1 MYSALEDDSTRGNFF
16 SGFAGILF
24 GAGWWF
30 FIDGVA
36 YSRASE
42 ADVVV
47 LVDAKQ
53 YLPGIG
59 MTLAMIMIVGMDWG
73 ALNADDFTYSG
84 SNVSGKARSAE
95 FKHFSLSLSL
105 SLSHTHT
112 TTALLPL
119 ARCFLSF
126 ALLIALG
133 SIIGAIV
140 IIVDDYTKQCD
151 GASSA
156 CMWPGIS
163 ILLQTIFI
171 FLSTMIYRCFLI
183 VD

>member
-1 MYSALEDDSTRGNFF
+1 MYSALEEDSTRGNFF
-16 SGFAGILF
+16 SGLAGILF

-84 SNVSGKARSAE
+84 SNVSGKAR
-95 FKHFSLSLSL
+95 
-105 SLSHTHT
+105 
-112 TTALLPL
+112 
-119 ARCFLSF
+119 CFLSF

-140 IIVDDYTKQCD
+140 IIVDEYTKQCD